1 MEVLT
6 EVDDGRIRKLLEAD
20 TFFWLDLLET
30 NNDHTQLDKLSP
42 LLGLHPAAIEDTRE
56 WGQLPRLDDYGDHVL
71 LIFFTAR
78 EVDGRVEPVEVHVY
92 VSGRW
97 IVTARRC
104 DTKLDRKR
112 DWLAQTDY
120 DDEDEILYH
129 VLDALADGWD
139 PIIDVIDQRVDKVE
153 VQVLERPAQGQLTT
167 IYRLK
172 QEVGDL
178 LRRAHPMA
186 ALFPAAIDTIH
197 QLEGLTHGSREWLRD
212 VDAHLDSV
220 HSDLR
225 RLSSDLTALTDTF
238 FNANANRLNRL
249 ATLIAVGSMFF
260 LIWTLVTGFFGQNFG
275 YLTEHIDSK
284 GAFFAYELGALLLPT
299 VILAI
304 VLYRRRR
311 DWWQ

>member
-1 MEVLT
+1 VQVLT
-6 EVDDGRIRKLLEAD
+6 EVDAERISTLLRAD
-20 TFFWLDLLET
+20 TFFWLDLLEPSR
-30 NNDHTQLDKLSP
+30 DALDSLSA
-42 LLGLHPAAIEDTRE
+42 LLGLHPAAVEDTRE
-56 WGQLPRLDDYGDHVL
+56 WGQLPRLDDYDDHVL
-71 LIFFTAR
+71 LIFFSAR
-78 EVDGRVEPVEVHVY
+78 SVDGEHVEPVEVHVY

-97 IVTARRC
+97 IVTARQC
-104 DTKLDRKR
+104 ETKLDRQR

-139 PIIDVIDQRVDKVE
+139 PVIDEVDRRVDMVE
-153 VQVLERPAQGQLTT
+153 QEVLDRPAQGQLPT

-172 QEVGDL
+172 QEVGEL

-186 ALFPAAIDTIH
+186 ANFSAAVDTIH

-212 VDAHLDSV
+212 VEAHLTSV
-220 HSDLR
+220 ASDLR
-225 RLSSDLTALTDTF
+225 RIANDLTALTDTF

-275 YLTEHIDSK
+275 FLTRHINTKS
-284 GAFFAYELGALLLPT
+284 AFYGYEIGALLIPT
-299 VILAI
+299 IILAI
-304 VLYRRRR
+304 VLYVRRK